1 MARKTKLERFN
12 ENVLSKY
19 EIYNSLFL
27 TLPFDSLKKSSL
39 YLPLFSKHCKK
50 GFEAR
55 QSPLEIVQSF
65 FEIYGTELSDK
76 EKHDLL
82 FGFIQYIELQ
92 VVLFDAIEDASFAEV
107 NNMHGRGTLRY
118 IKEET
123 FQRGKKEELKAYLDR
138 FNVRLVLTAHPT
150 QFYPGSVLGI
160 INDLSK
166 AIKQDD
172 LAQIKQLLTQLGK
185 TRFFQKEKPSPF
197 DEAVSLMWF
206 LENVFYHSASHIYG
220 YVPKS

>member
-1 MARKTKLERFN
+1 MARKTKIERFN
-12 ENVLSKY
+12 DNVLSKF

-50 GFEAR
+50 GFDAKK
-55 QSPLEIVQSF
+55 SPLQIVQEF
-65 FEIYGTELSDK
+65 FESYGPEMSEK

-82 FGFIQYIELQ
+82 FGFIQYIERQ

-123 FQRGKKEELKAYLDR
+123 FQRGKQEELKAYLER

-150 QFYPGSVLGI
+150 QF
-160 INDLSK
+160 
-166 AIKQDD
+166 
-172 LAQIKQLLTQLGK
+172 
-185 TRFFQKEKPSPF
+185 
-197 DEAVSLMWF
+197 
-206 LENVFYHSASHIYG
+206 
-220 YVPKS
+220 